1 MGDLI
6 PRSFQYPENE
16 DWSLQE
22 DEKEEFLDTVSS
34 LRRIWPLLTAVQLF
48 SPAMKDIF
56 RGYVWE
62 EKGEATGLVSYQ
74 RRGRA
79 NSWVIINVTVAPES
93 RRRGI
98 GLALVSAGVE
108 DLRERGAETILL
120 DVISGNIPAYSL
132 YEKLGF
138 KHYTGKVE
146 FNFPKDKTMPQG
158 ALPERYEL
166 VPNRLSEW
174 RPRFELEQRIMP
186 EEVQAVEPVEEKRF
200 RPPPLVRLLVP
211 IIDRARGVKD
221 ERYVL
226 RDRAE
231 HQVVGRALC
240 QARTRPGG
248 INLLRLAVHAAH
260 GELALA
266 LVKAVSPGRRIELT
280 VPLWQEAVVEAARQA
295 GYEERVIYHRMG
307 LRP

>member
-1 MGDLI
+1 
-6 PRSFQYPENE
+6 
-16 DWSLQE
+16 
-22 DEKEEFLDTVSS
+22 
-34 LRRIWPLLTAVQLF
+34 
-48 SPAMKDIF
+48 
-56 RGYVWE
+56 
-62 EKGEATGLVSYQ
+62 
-74 RRGRA
+74 
-79 NSWVIINVTVAPES
+79 
-93 RRRGI
+93 
-98 GLALVSAGVE
+98 
-108 DLRERGAETILL
+108 
-120 DVISGNIPAYSL
+120 
-132 YEKLGF
+132 
-138 KHYTGKVE
+138 
-146 FNFPKDKTMPQG
+146 
-158 ALPERYEL
+158 
-166 VPNRLSEW
+166 
-174 RPRFELEQRIMP
+174 MP

-266 LVKAVSPGRRIELT
+266 LVNYFTHAVQAVSPGRRIELT